1 MQSLGPCL
9 AALTEG
15 LEDGLIA
22 ALIISDG
29 GSTDGVGALADA
41 AGAKFIS
48 GPAGRGQQLGA
59 GAAESRSAWM
69 LFLHADTILA
79 PGWSIAVRKHIA
91 SSANKAGYFQLK
103 LEAPG
108 LAARIIAGGAN
119 LRSRWF
125 GLPYGDQ
132 GLLISRALYDEIG
145 GYPAQSLM
153 EDVAIVR
160 RLRGRLAAMPAIAA
174 TSAARYQ
181 RDGWLRRPARN
192 LWLLSRYL
200 LGADPEKLAAA
211 YRASSAN

>member
-29 GSTDGVGALADA
+29 GSTDGVDMLADA
-41 AGAKFIS
+41 AGARFIS
-48 GPAGRGQQLGA
+48 GPARRGQQLGA
-59 GAAESRSAWM
+59 GAAESRSEWM
-69 LFLHADTILA
+69 LFLHADTVLA
-79 PGWSIAVRKHIA
+79 PGWPMVVRKHIA
-91 SSANKAGYFQLK
+91 SSAKKAGYFQLQFD
-103 LEAPG
+103 APG
-108 LAARIIAGGAN
+108 LGARIIAGGAN

-145 GYPAQSLM
+145 GYPALALM
-153 EDVAIVR
+153 EDVAIAR
-160 RLRGRLAAMPAIAA
+160 RLRGRLAAMPAIAV